1 MVDWTDTE
9 FLVVLVFDIAAIVI
23 AVWWIS
29 GRFTAKLREVEERKS
44 RSSNDSEE
52 GVSSPGTHSLT
63 AAVHRS
69 AWGMPTTST

>member
-29 GRFTAKLREVEERKS
+29 GRFTAKLREGEERKS

-52 GVSSPGTHSLT
+52 
-63 AAVHRS
+63 
-69 AWGMPTTST
+69 

>member
-44 RSSNDSEE
+44 RSYNDSEE
-52 GVSSPGTHSLT
+52 
-63 AAVHRS
+63 
-69 AWGMPTTST
+69 

>member
-29 GRFTAKLREVEERKS
+29 GRFTEKLREVEERKS

-52 GVSSPGTHSLT
+52 
-63 AAVHRS
+63 
-69 AWGMPTTST
+69 

>member
-1 MVDWTDTE
+1 MGDWTDTE

-23 AVWWIS
+23 AGWWIS

-52 GVSSPGTHSLT
+52 
-63 AAVHRS
+63 
-69 AWGMPTTST
+69 

>member
-9 FLVVLVFDIAAIVI
+9 CLVVLVFDIAAIAI
-23 AVWWIS
+23 AVWWRS

-52 GVSSPGTHSLT
+52 
-63 AAVHRS
+63 
-69 AWGMPTTST
+69 